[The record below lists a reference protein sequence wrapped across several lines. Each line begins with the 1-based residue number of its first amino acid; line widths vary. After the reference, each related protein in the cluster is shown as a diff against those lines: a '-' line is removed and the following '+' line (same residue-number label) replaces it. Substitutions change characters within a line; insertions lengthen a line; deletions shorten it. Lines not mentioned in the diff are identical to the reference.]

1 MTIKLLVVD
10 DEPDLQTLIEVKF
23 RKAIKN
29 KEFEFLFAS
38 NGQEALELLQT
49 AKDVNI
55 ILTDINMPVMDGL
68 ALLENLQAL
77 NRPYKAVVVSAY
89 GDMSNIRVAM
99 NKGASD
105 FIMKPIDFIDF
116 EVTIRKMIEEFAQ
129 LNDALI
135 AEARFKDIQKELDVA
150 KAIQESML
158 PNDFNPLP
166 SYPLQIVGKMIP
178 AKEVGGDLYDFF
190 PIDDKH
196 LAIFIADVSGKSI
209 SACLYMVLT
218 KSLFRALTKKN
229 PSGVDVIS
237 QLNELL
243 TADNRSS
250 MFVTAFYAI
259 LDISTGILSY
269 CNAGHNWPFIIRSNG
284 SLQTI
289 GQEKSLAL
297 GIMDPPVVSYS
308 EHKESLNPGDSLFVY
323 TDGVT
328 EAMNKSRDFF
338 TERRLEEILLKN
350 ANSSALE
357 IMDAVEQGLKTFVA
371 GAPQSDDITMA
382 IFKLPK

>member
-1 MTIKLLVVD
+1 MKLLVVD
-10 DEPDLQTLIEVKF
+10 DEPDLQALIEVKF

-29 KEFEFLFAS
+29 KEFEFFFAS
-38 NGQEALELLQT
+38 NGKEALEILQT
-49 AKDVNI
+49 RNDIHIV
-55 ILTDINMPVMDGL
+55 LTDINMPVMDGL
-68 ALLENLQAL
+68 VLLENLHSL

-89 GDMSNIRVAM
+89 GDMSNIRIAM

-116 EVTIRKMIEEFAQ
+116 ELTIRKIIDEFGR
-129 LNDALI
+129 LSEALT
-135 AEARFKDIQKELDVA
+135 AEARLKDIQKELDVA

-158 PNDFNPLP
+158 PCDFNPLP
-166 SYPLQIVGKMIP
+166 QHLLQIEGKMIP
-178 AKEVGGDLYDFF
+178 AKEVGGDFYDFY
-190 PIDDKH
+190 PIDDH
-196 LAIFIADVSGKSI
+196 RLAIFIADVSGKSI

-229 PSGVDVIS
+229 PSSVDVMV

-259 LDISTGILSY
+259 LDLKDGKLSY
-269 CNAGHNWPFIIRSNG
+269 CNAGHNWPYLIRSNG
-284 SLQTI
+284 QLQMI

-297 GIMDPPVVSYS
+297 GVIDPPVVNYE
-308 EHKESLNPGDSLFVY
+308 EHQETLNPGDTLFIY

-328 EAMNKSRDFF
+328 EAMNSAKELFS
-338 TERRLEEILLKN
+338 EKRLEEVLLN
-350 ANSSALE
+350 NSSASANEL
-357 IMDAVEQGLKTFVA
+357 IKVVEDSVKAFVA
-371 GAPQSDDITMA
+371 QAPQSDDITMA
-382 IFKLPK
+382 AFKRPI